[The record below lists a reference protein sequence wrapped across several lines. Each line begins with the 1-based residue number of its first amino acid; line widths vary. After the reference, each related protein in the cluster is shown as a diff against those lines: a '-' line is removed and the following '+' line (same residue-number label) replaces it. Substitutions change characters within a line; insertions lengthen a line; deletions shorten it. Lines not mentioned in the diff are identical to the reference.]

1 MCKLWAMKRLFE
13 MCKVYRGDV
22 YLEVYSLLQPYPINS
37 TSIQRSYIYV
47 GFIYCYCTD
56 LREIKRIV
64 DDHLNIKV
72 YQYIFLVF
80 FFFFTFF
87 YIYFHHFT
95 IRYQHEL
102 LPNLWKG
109 SCPSI
114 VLQSLKIIC
123 VVLSTHCKF
132 FFLRN

>member
-1 MCKLWAMKRLFE
+1 MKRLFE

-64 DDHLNIKV
+64 DDHLNIRV
-72 YQYIFLVF
+72 YQYIFLVY
-80 FFFFTFF
+80 FTFL
-87 YIYFHHFT
+87 YIYIYIFLSFYNT
-95 IRYQHEL
+95 YNYRNTQL
-102 LPNLWKG
+102 LIHDLEN
-109 SCPSI
+109 
-114 VLQSLKIIC
+114 SLVI
-123 VVLSTHCKF
+123 
-132 FFLRN
+132 

>member
-1 MCKLWAMKRLFE
+1 MKRLFE

-64 DDHLNIKV
+64 DDHLNIRV
-72 YQYIFLVF
+72 YQYIFLVY
-80 FFFFTFF
+80 FTFIYIYI
-87 YIYFHHFT
+87 YIYFYHFT
-95 IRYQHEL
+95 TLTTIEIL
-102 LPNLWKG
+102 N
-109 SCPSI
+109 
-114 VLQSLKIIC
+114 
-123 VVLSTHCKF
+123 F
-132 FFLRN
+132 